1 MTIKELLGDAYKEDM
16 TIAEIESA
24 LAGKKLA
31 DLSTGE
37 YVSKKKYDDE
47 VAKRTALETSIQEK
61 DSKITELENKAPEVV
76 NPENYDNDM
85 QELATLR
92 NEKKAN
98 EYKAKIR
105 GLGVNDQFV
114 DFVAKS
120 VEDGENFET
129 TFNEFKTKNPFIC
142 DVNFKPFNQPDPNAH
157 KGDPAPT
164 TFADAV
170 RQHYNKQ

>member
-1 MTIKELLGDAYKEDM
+1 MTIKELLGDAYREDM
-16 TIAEIESA
+16 TLAEIETA
-24 LAGKKLA
+24 LANKKLA

-61 DSKITELENKAPEVV
+61 DNKIAELENKAPQVV

-105 GLGVNDQFV
+105 GLGVNEQFV
-114 DFVAKS
+114 EFVAKS
-120 VEDGENFET
+120 IEDGENFEA
-129 TFNEFKTKNPFIC
+129 TFNDFKTKNPFIC
-142 DVNFKPFNQPDPNAH
+142 DSNFKPYSQPNPGAS

-164 TFADAV
+164 SLADEIQ
-170 RQHYNKQ
+170 QHYNK

>member
-37 YVSKKKYDDE
+37 YVAKKKYDDE
-47 VAKRTALETSIQEK
+47 VAKRTALESSIAEK
-61 DSKITELENKAPEVV
+61 EAKITELENRAPQVV

-92 NEKKAN
+92 TEKKAN

-105 GLGVNDQFV
+105 GLGVSEKFV
-114 DFVAKS
+114 EFVAKS
-120 VEDGENFET
+120 VEDGESFET
-129 TFNEFKTKNPFIC
+129 AFNDFKTKNPFIC
-142 DVNFKPFNQPDPNAH
+142 DSNFNNYNQPNPNQP
-157 KGDPAPT
+157 KGDPQPT
-164 TFADAV
+164 SLGDAIQ
-170 RQHYNKQ
+170 QHYNKK

>member
-1 MTIKELLGDAYKEDM
+1 MTIKELLGDAYREDM

-47 VAKRTALETSIQEK
+47 VSKRTSLET
-61 DSKITELENKAPEVV
+61 KITELENKAPQVV

-105 GLGVNDQFV
+105 GLGVNEQFIEY
-114 DFVAKS
+114 VAKS
-120 VEDGENFET
+120 VEDGENFDNA
-129 TFNEFKTKNPFIC
+129 FNDFKTKNPFIC
-142 DVNFKPFNQPDPNAH
+142 DSNFKSYNQPNPNQV

-164 TFADAV
+164 SLADAIQ
-170 RQHYNKQ
+170 QHYNK

>member
-1 MTIKELLGDAYKEDM
+1 MTLKELLGEAYREDM
-16 TIAEIESA
+16 TFAEIESA
-24 LAGKKLA
+24 LAGKKLT

-47 VAKRTALETSIQEK
+47 VVKRTALETSIQEK
-61 DSKITELENKAPEVV
+61 DNKIAELENRAPQVV

-105 GLGVNDQFV
+105 GLGVNEQFIE
-114 DFVAKS
+114 FVAKS
-120 VEDGENFET
+120 VEDGENFEA
-129 TFNEFKTKNPFIC
+129 TFNDFKTKNPFIC
-142 DVNFKPFNQPDPNAH
+142 DSNFKPYNQPNPNGP

-164 TFADAV
+164 SLADAIQ
-170 RQHYNKQ
+170 QHYNQK

>member
-1 MTIKELLGDAYKEDM
+1 MTIKELLGDAYREDM
-16 TIAEIESA
+16 TLAEIESA

-37 YVSKKKYDDE
+37 YVAKKKYDDE
-47 VAKRTALETSIQEK
+47 VAKRTTLEAK
-61 DSKITELENKAPEVV
+61 VTELENKAPEVV

-105 GLGVNDQFV
+105 GLGVNEKFV

-120 VEDGENFET
+120 IDDNENFET
-129 TFNEFKTKNPFIC
+129 AFNEFKSKNGFIC
-142 DVNFKPFNQPDPNAH
+142 DSNFNNYNQPDPNAN
-157 KGDPAPT
+157 KGSQQPVSL
-164 TFADAV
+164 ADAIQ
-170 RQHYNKQ
+170 QHYNKN

>member
-1 MTIKELLGDAYKEDM
+1 MTIKELLGESYREDM
-16 TIAEIESA
+16 TLAEIESA

-47 VAKRTALETSIQEK
+47 VSKRTALE
-61 DSKITELENKAPEVV
+61 SKVSELENKAPEVV

-92 NEKKAN
+92 QEKKTS
-98 EYKAKIR
+98 EYKNKIR
-105 GLGVNDQFV
+105 SLGVSEKFI

-120 VEDGENFET
+120 IDDDDNFET
-129 TFNEFKTKNPFIC
+129 AFNDFKGKNSFIC
-142 DVNFKPFNQPDPNAH
+142 DSNFSNYNQPDPNIN
-157 KGDPAPT
+157 KGNQAPAT
-164 TFADAV
+164 LADAIS
-170 RQHYNKQ
+170 QHYGK

>member
-1 MTIKELLGDAYKEDM
+1 MTIKELLGDAYREDM
-16 TIAEIESA
+16 TLAEIESA

-47 VAKRTALETSIQEK
+47 VVKRTTLETSIQEK
-61 DSKITELENKAPEVV
+61 DNKIAELENKAPEVV

-105 GLGVNDQFV
+105 GLGVNEKFV

-120 VEDGENFET
+120 IDDNENFET
-129 TFNEFKTKNPFIC
+129 AFNEFKSKNGFIC
-142 DVNFKPFNQPDPNAH
+142 DSNFNNYNQPDPNAN
-157 KGDPAPT
+157 KGSQQPT
-164 TFADAV
+164 SFADAIQ
-170 RQHYNKQ
+170 QHYNKQ

>member
-1 MTIKELLGDAYKEDM
+1 MTIKELLGEAYKEDM
-16 TIAEIESA
+16 TLAEIESA

-47 VAKRTALETSIQEK
+47 VAKRTTLETSIQEK
-61 DSKITELENKAPEVV
+61 DAKITELENKAPQVV

-105 GLGVNDQFV
+105 GLGVSEKFV

-129 TFNEFKTKNPFIC
+129 AFNDFKSKNAFIC
-142 DVNFKPFNQPDPNAH
+142 DSNFNNYNQPDPNQN
-157 KGDPAPT
+157 KGSTQPT
-164 TFADAV
+164 SLADAIQ
-170 RQHYNKQ
+170 QHYNNK

>member
-1 MTIKELLGDAYKEDM
+1 MTIKELLGDAYREDM

-47 VAKRTALETSIQEK
+47 VAKRTTLETKVQ
-61 DSKITELENKAPEVV
+61 ELENKAPEVV

-105 GLGVNDQFV
+105 GLGVNDKFV

-120 VEDGENFET
+120 VEDNESFET
-129 TFNEFKTKNPFIC
+129 AFNDFKTKNPFIC
-142 DVNFKPFNQPDPNAH
+142 DSNFNNYNQPDPNLN
-157 KGDPAPT
+157 KGDKGPVSL
-164 TFADAV
+164 ADAIQ
-170 RQHYNKQ
+170 QHYNK